1 MSAVAAAV
9 VGSAVIGGV
18 VSSKAASKAA
28 TAQTQAADAAA
39 AEQRAAREQLRTIL
53 APYTA
58 SGLPALQAQM
68 NLLGLGPSRV
78 DWAAYARSNPAIM
91 RAYEAQRTPPPSPA
105 FGAVPPSMT
114 GGLIGGGIT
123 GFNREDLS
131 TLGEQM
137 PQMTGV
143 DQYGTPIFETG
154 PAMQYG
160 MPQTGG
166 IQSLEDFAQ
175 NYYQTTGIGAGDDI
189 SRFTVNPQQEAVA
202 QIEGSPMFQALARQ
216 GEEAILQNASATGG
230 LRGGNV
236 QAALGQF
243 RPALLN
249 QFIEQQYNR
258 LGNMAR
264 VGQASATGVGAAGTE
279 AATNI
284 GNLLTQSGRAQAGS
298 ALAQGNA
305 INQALGSVTGFVTSD
320 AGKAALG
327 KIF

>member
-18 VSSKAASKAA
+18 IQSKAAGKAA
-28 TAQTQAADAAA
+28 QAQTQAADAAA
-39 AEQRAAREQLRTIL
+39 AEQRAAREQLRTLL

-58 SGLPALQAQM
+58 SGIPALQAQM

-78 DWAAYARSNPAIM
+78 DWAGYARSNPAILQ
-91 RAYEAQRTPPPSPA
+91 AFEAQRTQPSGA
-105 FGAVPPSMT
+105 MFGGFGQAPQQ
-114 GGLIGGGIT
+114 IT
-123 GFNREDLS
+123 GFDRN
-131 TLGEQM
+131 GE
-137 PQMTGV
+137 PIYADTGMV
-143 DQYGTPIFETG
+143 QFGG
-154 PAMQYG
+154 PAA
-160 MPQTGG
+160 QTGG
-166 IQSLEDFAQ
+166 IQSLEEFAQ

-230 LRGGNV
+230 LRGGNT
-236 QAALGQF
+236 QAALAQF

-249 QFIEQQYNR
+249 QFIEQQYSR
-258 LGNMAR
+258 LGGLTKI
-264 VGQASATGVGAAGTE
+264 GQASAAGVGAAGMD

-284 GNLLTQSGRAQAGS
+284 GNALTAAGQAQAGG
-298 ALAQGNA
+298 ALASAEGWNK
-305 INQALGSVTGFVTSD
+305 ALGTIAGFGTSETGQ
-320 AGKAALG
+320 KAFG